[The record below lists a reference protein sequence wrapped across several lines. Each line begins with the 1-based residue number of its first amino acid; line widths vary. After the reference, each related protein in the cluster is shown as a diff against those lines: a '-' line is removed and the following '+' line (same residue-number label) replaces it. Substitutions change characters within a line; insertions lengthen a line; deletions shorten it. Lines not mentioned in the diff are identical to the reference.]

1 MKYGYKDTPMLET
14 NKEQSRDRPY
24 TRILVIGLQDFARL
38 HSILTSIPRPDVL
51 CGSDFDS
58 YKNTATYT
66 AKIKKQELVMIKLSM
81 KVLEIKKEK
90 GTKNRNLSN
99 YWIS

>member
-1 MKYGYKDTPMLET
+1 MLKNE
-14 NKEQSRDRPY
+14 EQPRDRPY
-24 TRILVIGLQDFARL
+24 TRILVIGLQDVARL
-38 HSILTSIPRPDVL
+38 HSILTTIPRSDVL
-51 CGSDFDS
+51 CGSVLNS